1 MRVVQVPVDDVVGVV
16 AVSDRVVPARRTVDV
31 ILVVGAGAVR
41 RRACRGIRSADDER
55 VLVDVARVRVVQVP
69 VVEEILMAVVLDG
82 LVAAT
87 GPVLV
92 VVAFVRL
99 VIGHGVLGVFLWSV
113 VVFVLVHVTFGGVLD
128 RVLDEIADVR
138 VSKRIEDVLSSAP
151 PGDDAL
157 GA

>member
-1 MRVVQVPVDDVVGVV
+1 MVQVPVDDVVGVV

-31 ILVVGAGAVR
+31 ILVVAAGAVCGG
-41 RRACRGIRSADDER
+41 ACRGIRSADDER

-92 VVAFVRL
+92 VVAFVM
-99 VIGHGVLGVFLWSV
+99 
-113 VVFVLVHVTFGGVLD
+113 
-128 RVLDEIADVR
+128 VR
-138 VSKRIEDVLSSAP
+138 HWDPLS
-151 PGDDAL
+151 
-157 GA
+157 